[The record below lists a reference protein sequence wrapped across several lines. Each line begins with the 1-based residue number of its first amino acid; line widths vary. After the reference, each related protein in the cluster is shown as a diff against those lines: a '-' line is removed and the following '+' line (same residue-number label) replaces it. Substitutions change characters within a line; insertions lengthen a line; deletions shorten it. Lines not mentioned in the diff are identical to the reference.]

1 MNFPLRISRPRPATV
16 MAGVAL
22 FLAAVPAGSGNGAA
36 PARLSDPIAR
46 AMQAGDR
53 RAGDVMWFGGM
64 TFRMEG
70 QR

>member
-1 MNFPLRISRPRPATV
+1 MNFFSSRKRNARPA
-16 MAGVAL
+16 G
-22 FLAAVPAGSGNGAA
+22 LAAVPAGSGNGAA